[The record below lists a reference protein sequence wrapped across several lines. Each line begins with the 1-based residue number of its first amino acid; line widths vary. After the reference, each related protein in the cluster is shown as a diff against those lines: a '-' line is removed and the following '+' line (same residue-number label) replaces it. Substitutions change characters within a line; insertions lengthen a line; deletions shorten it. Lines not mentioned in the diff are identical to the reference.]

1 MESNYSIK
9 IIRNQQ
15 RQAENNLN
23 YGPFLPTIG
32 IDAAQKQSITD
43 SKVVSDGEDR
53 RADNSRSDALSCLEF
68 LSTGVLSDG
77 MEMFMT
83 HNRYAEMLAIGELN
97 TKAAVENLIVE
108 VSSYYYDVVR
118 QHSKLEAARHSL
130 ELSSARYAEARDKYV
145 IGVLSGLEAQQAK
158 LDLNADSSNYMKEKE
173 LLKSAYI
180 SLNTI
185 MNTDLQKHM
194 YVDDSIR
201 LHMPLQYQDLLT
213 DLLQYN
219 TTLQIGR
226 RDRKV
231 SELT

>member
-1 MESNYSIK
+1 M
-9 IIRNQQ
+9 
-15 RQAENNLN
+15 
-23 YGPFLPTIG
+23 
-32 IDAAQKQSITD
+32 
-43 SKVVSDGEDR
+43 
-53 RADNSRSDALSCLEF
+53 
-68 LSTGVLSDG
+68 
-77 MEMFMT
+77 
-83 HNRYAEMLAIGELN
+83 
-97 TKAAVENLIVE
+97 
-108 VSSYYYDVVR
+108 
-118 QHSKLEAARHSL
+118 
-130 ELSSARYAEARDKYV
+130 